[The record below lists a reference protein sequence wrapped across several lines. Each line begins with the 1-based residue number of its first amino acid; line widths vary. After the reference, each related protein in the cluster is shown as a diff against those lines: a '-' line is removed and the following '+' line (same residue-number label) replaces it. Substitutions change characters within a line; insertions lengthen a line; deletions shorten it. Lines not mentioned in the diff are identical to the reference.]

1 MLGAMSFY
9 GSYSEFFS
17 VALLLFLVISL
28 WYAVSVERRRRQTM
42 ERLNALVHAWIVLE
56 TNENRIADQE
66 STSSLTYPVHA
77 AKSSAYRGCITDLQ
91 RALYCLTTASS
102 QKA

>member
-1 MLGAMSFY
+1 MSFY
-9 GSYSEFFS
+9 GNYFEFFS
-17 VALLLFLVISL
+17 VALLLLLVISL
-28 WYAVSVERRRRQTM
+28 WYAVTVERRRKQTM

-66 STSSLTYPVHA
+66 STSSWTYPIHT

-91 RALYCLTTASS
+91 RALYCLANVPS